1 MKRPSAVRAGLAAI
15 TSGLLLG
22 LLTGC
27 SGTASVAPVAYGGP
41 FDGKDQQPIDSGQ
54 VCVPVPTGGS
64 VAFGGDDLD
73 NYGDRK
79 AVIDKVTLLDPHG
92 LHLVTAFLLGERSTD
107 YGYSSYPPPA
117 DFLSAAWAA
126 RQPAVGATLPPE
138 GVKER
143 IVSAYNLVTVV
154 KVTGTTHVGM
164 RAVVVDYHVGS
175 KKYRWHNLISL
186 QVETKK
192 KQCS

>member
-1 MKRPSAVRAGLAAI
+1 MKRPAAVRTGLATI

-27 SGTASVAPVAYGGP
+27 SRTTSAASVAYGGP
-41 FDGKDQQPIDSGQ
+41 FDGKDQQPINSGQ

-73 NYGDRK
+73 NYGDQK
-79 AVIDKVTLLDPHG
+79 AVIDKITLLDPHG

-107 YGYSSYPPPA
+107 YGYSPYPPPH
-117 DFLSAAWAA
+117 DFRSAAWAA

-143 IVSAYNLVTVV
+143 TVSAYNLVTVV

-164 RAVVVDYHVGS
+164 RAVLVDYHVGS